1 MKRRYVF
8 ALIIIFI
15 FASVLVFASSP
26 KKEKEGIV
34 MIWMPKL
41 LGIDYFN
48 SCRDGAEVA
57 ADELGISLKEDA
69 PIEADVTKQIEL
81 IDNYITQGVD
91 IIALAANDPVAISPV
106 LKKAHDAGIQVI
118 TWDADADYA
127 SSGRPLFINQTSYE
141 LFGRGFIKL
150 IARDVGAD
158 AKVGI
163 VTSFFT
169 APNQS
174 KWIEWMK
181 VELEENYPNME
192 LLDIREG
199 EEDQTVAFRV
209 AQDMMK
215 AYPEMDALIG
225 LASTVLPGCA
235 EAAKQMGK
243 VDEVYITGG
252 STPNLMKKY
261 IKDGSSDPFLLWNTY
276 DLGYLTVYAA
286 KALYD
291 GEITGADGETFDAGK
306 MGTFTIGKSGEV
318 VMGPPFEFN
327 IDNID
332 DFNF

>member
-1 MKRRYVF
+1 MKRLF
-8 ALIIIFI
+8 LLALVVIFLCVSTI
-15 FASVLVFASSP
+15 AFSVS
-26 KKEKEGIV
+26 KEKEEGIM

-48 SCRDGAEVA
+48 SCLEGAEAA
-57 ADELGISLKEDA
+57 ADELGITLKEDA

-106 LKKAHDAGIQVI
+106 LKKAQNADIHVV
-118 TWDADADYA
+118 TWDADADYGA
-127 SSGRPLFINQTSYE
+127 SGRPLFINQTSYE

-150 IARDVGAD
+150 IARDVGES
-158 AKVGI
+158 AKIGI

-192 LLDIREG
+192 LVDIREG

-243 VDEVYITGG
+243 VDELYVTGG

-261 IKDGSSDPFLLWNTY
+261 IKDGSSDPFLLWNTF

-291 GEITGADGETFDAGK
+291 GEITGAEGETFKAGK
-306 MGTFTIGKSGEV
+306 MGTFTIGANGEV

-327 IDNID
+327 SDNID